1 MQEIPIQGTS
11 FLDEDAQSYP
21 GQLCSSARQVES
33 SFMKTSDLEKNQ
45 FSALQCWLECEPG
58 YVAQRVPLITCVDGQ
73 YAKACHCFNFSRRGF
88 SHFLASLFPNLGEFE
103 NFPISYNFNCTD

>member
-33 SFMKTSDLEKNQ
+33 SFMKPSDLEKNQ

-58 YVAQRVPLITCVDGQ
+58 YVAQRVPLITCVDGEYEKGCHYFGQWCQIFSNMVFLQ
-73 YAKACHCFNFSRRGF
+73 YR
-88 SHFLASLFPNLGEFE
+88 LNL
-103 NFPISYNFNCTD
+103 YVTV